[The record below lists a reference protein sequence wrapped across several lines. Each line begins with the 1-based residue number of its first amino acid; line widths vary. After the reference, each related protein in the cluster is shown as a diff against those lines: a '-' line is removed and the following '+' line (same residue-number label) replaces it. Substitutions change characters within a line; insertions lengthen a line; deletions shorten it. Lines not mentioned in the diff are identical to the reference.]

1 MILSCFATANKAK
14 QLQLKVCLWHFLN
27 LEKQPY
33 RNKPDAFS
41 FLLGFLEC
49 HLSLEGL
56 EVCPCGTWEWDQHL
70 PKLPSHPSVLTKR
83 KEGCTDNLL
92 KDYNNYSSWD

>member
-1 MILSCFATANKAK
+1 M
-14 QLQLKVCLWHFLN
+14 CLWYFLN

-33 RNKPDAFS
+33 GNKPDVFS
-41 FLLGFLEC
+41 FLLGFLEF

-56 EVCPCGTWEWDQHL
+56 KVHPGGNWERDQHL
-70 PKLPSHPSVLTKR
+70 PKLPSHPRVLNKE

-92 KDYNNYSSWD
+92 KDYNSYSSWI